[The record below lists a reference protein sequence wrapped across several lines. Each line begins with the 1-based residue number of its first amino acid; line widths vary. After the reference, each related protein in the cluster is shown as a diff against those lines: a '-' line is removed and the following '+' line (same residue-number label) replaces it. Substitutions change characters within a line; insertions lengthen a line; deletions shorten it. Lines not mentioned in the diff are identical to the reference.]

1 LKSLI
6 QRTAKHL
13 TSEHLHR
20 RARVVVVYLTGQGLV
35 QIVTMLIGLLMLRWL
50 AIAEY
55 AQFSLAFSFQTTF
68 SMLTDLGITATITA
82 LVGTRINDASV
93 VGDYVRSGRH
103 VRNMMLLV
111 LSPVALI
118 SYIYIAHLHQ
128 WSFLASALLFLSIV
142 VSVYASGMIS
152 CFTPPLLIHRQLSSY
167 YRISLTS
174 VLLRGAASA
183 AMHFLH
189 LLNAWVAAWINTAA
203 ILINGLMTK
212 RKALAYVAL
221 PAITKPEITRQ
232 MFHYAL
238 PALPSAIFYALQG
251 QISIFLI
258 SIFGNTRNIAEVG
271 ALGRLG
277 QLFLLL
283 AGFNQMVIEPFMARQ
298 PKHRVARN
306 FLLILSVAVAICTVI
321 CLLGFM
327 ESRWILLLLGPNY
340 SKLQH
345 ETGWLL
351 LSSCLS
357 YLIGVVWYM
366 STARRWIFWS
376 TSWVTIGLIV
386 VTQAAFLTLF
396 RVDTTMHAIWFMTA
410 STAAQLLAVLFNSVY
425 GYIRGPRIKIGDD
438 HEPHLEQVIEQQE
451 L

>member
-1 LKSLI
+1 MKTLI
-6 QRTAKHL
+6 QRAGKKL

-50 AIAEY
+50 AVAEY
-55 AQFSLAFSFQTTF
+55 AQFSLAFSFQTSFT
-68 SMLTDLGITATITA
+68 MLTDLGITATITA
-82 LVGTRINDASV
+82 LVGTRINDATV

-103 VRNMMLLV
+103 VRNLMLLV

-118 SYIYIAHLHQ
+118 FYIYIAHLHQ
-128 WSFLASALLFLSIV
+128 WSFLASSLLFLSIV

-189 LLNAWVAAWINTAA
+189 LLNAWIAAWINAGA
-203 ILINGLMTK
+203 ILLNGFMSK
-212 RKALAYVAL
+212 RKALAYVTL
-221 PAITKPEITRQ
+221 PAKTKPEITRQ

-238 PALPSAIFYALQG
+238 PNIPSIIFFSFQG

-283 AGFNQMVIEPFMARQ
+283 SGFNQMVIEPFMARQ
-298 PKHRVARN
+298 PKQRVARY
-306 FLLILSVAVAICTVI
+306 FLLILSVALVICTVI
-321 CLLGFM
+321 CLMGFM
-327 ESRWILLLLGPNY
+327 ESRWILLLLGSNY
-340 SKLQH
+340 ANLQH

-351 LSSCLS
+351 LSSCFS

-366 STARRWIFWS
+366 TTARRWIYWS
-376 TSWVTIGLIV
+376 TSWLAIGLIV
-386 VTQAAFLTLF
+386 VTQAVFLSQV
-396 RVDTTMHAIWFMTA
+396 RIDTTLHAIWFMTA
-410 STAAQLLAVLFNSVY
+410 STAAHLLAVLINSVY
-425 GYIRGPRIKIGDD
+425 GFIRGPRIKIDRD
-438 HEPHLEQVIEQQE
+438 HEANLEPISEIS
-451 L
+451 